1 MNNRMSLHSP
11 PEERASQLK
20 LQMFLVD
27 LTSKSVANARES
39 GRTKSLSLRAVDRP
53 PLLMVLPAYSP
64 LLLVKTEGVC
74 VWYLLGGW
82 AEG

>member
-1 MNNRMSLHSP
+1 
-11 PEERASQLK
+11 
-20 LQMFLVD
+20 
-27 LTSKSVANARES
+27 
-39 GRTKSLSLRAVDRP
+39 
-53 PLLMVLPAYSP
+53 MVLPAYSP